1 MKTVKQFEAINYI
14 ETPRRCDAP
23 VKIDQIFE
31 ARMRVFLRSRL
42 KRSKGLK

>member
-1 MKTVKQFEAINYI
+1 MKTLNQVEVINYI

-23 VKIDQIFE
+23 VKIDRILE

-42 KRSKGLK
+42 KRSKGVK